1 MARKQLVRC
10 RYTKCD
16 KLHDSKELNKEDA
29 VMGGKSS
36 YYHPDCYHM
45 LTTINYIR
53 DRFIQEVNP
62 LITSQQIGTLV
73 ATINNIVFSKGFD
86 VDCLAFILDYYIK
99 FKPGALQMP
108 QGLYYII
115 QDREA
120 MSAWKKYQ
128 EQKAH
133 EEIKKELE
141 EINKNDVGEIGSW
154 EIPSSDFKYKP
165 QKPRS
170 FADIL
175 H

>member
-1 MARKQLVRC
+1 MAQKQLVHC

-16 KLHDSKELNKEDA
+16 KLHESKELNKEDA
-29 VMGGKSS
+29 VKGGQNS

-45 LTTINYIR
+45 MTTINYIR

-62 LITSQQIGTLV
+62 LVTSQQIGTLV

-86 VDCLAFILDYYIK
+86 VDCLAFILDYFIK
-99 FKPGALQMP
+99 YKPGALQMP
-108 QGLYYII
+108 QGLHYII
-115 QDREA
+115 QNREA
-120 MSAWKKYQ
+120 MNAWKK
-128 EQKAH
+128 EQDRKVRD
-133 EEIKKELE
+133 EMKVELKEL
-141 EINKNDVGEIGSW
+141 NKNDVGEIGSW
-154 EIPSSDFKYKP
+154 EIPSGEFTYKP